1 MAGSFNS
8 PTRVTCLV
16 FGPNPSAL
24 VRGIARESRAIQS
37 GISWKTIQ
45 LEPYFENL
53 LPNFIPETIKR
64 KLLRLVGK
72 LLTPIIFLLQ
82 IRKIYICDILYV
94 IKSPPLWVS
103 WMIQKA
109 TVIKILD
116 FDDPIWIDSMS
127 GIDWFQKTI
136 ERFDG
141 FTCDNEIVLEHVLD
155 MDLASNCK
163 RGKVLVAELSIADL
177 NVVESLRSEID
188 CNEFGEVN
196 ITWVGSF
203 STFSYVAGIADVL
216 REVLAELPSA
226 MIHLYGPSR
235 EQIRELNLPQNQV
248 SWCASYGPSEM
259 AHVLNNSQV
268 GLFPL
273 DELPLSYLRGTH
285 KVNTYSAFGVPTISS
300 NVPGITR
307 SITDGVNGYVCKDYS
322 DWVKNILLI
331 ARNKELQQKLSF
343 GALEFHAKYLENMA
357 NAPRDF
363 VEFAAHLSVEN

>member
-1 MAGSFNS
+1 VAGSFNS

-24 VRGIARESRAIQS
+24 VRGIARGSRANQS
-37 GISWKTIQ
+37 GISWKTVQ

-53 LPNFIPETIKR
+53 LPNFVPETIKR
-64 KLLRLVGK
+64 KFLRLIGK

-82 IRKIYICDILYV
+82 IRKIYVCDILYV

-109 TVIKILD
+109 RVVKILD

-127 GIDWFQKTI
+127 GMPWFQKTI
-136 ERFDG
+136 KRFDG

-155 MDLASNCK
+155 MDLPSNCK
-163 RGKVLVAELSIADL
+163 RGKVLVAELSISDISDL
-177 NVVESLRSEID
+177 DDARSEIGS
-188 CNEFGEVN
+188 NKFGEVN

-203 STFSYVAGIADVL
+203 STFSYVAGIADALRRVL
-216 REVLAELPSA
+216 VELPSA

-235 EQIRELNLPQNQV
+235 EQIRELNLPNNQIT
-248 SWCASYGPSEM
+248 WRESYGRSEM
-259 AHVLNNSQV
+259 AHVLKSSQI

-273 DELPLSYLRGTH
+273 DDLPLSYLRGTH
-285 KVNTYSAFGVPTISS
+285 KVNTYSAFGVPTLSS
-300 NVPGITR
+300 NVPGISR
-307 SITDGVNGYVCKDYS
+307 SITDGVNGYVCKDYA

-331 ARNKELQQKLSF
+331 ARNKELQHKLST
-343 GALEFHAKYLENMA
+343 GARQHHLDYLENMIE
-357 NAPRDF
+357 APKALVTFGEELR
-363 VEFAAHLSVEN
+363 N

>member
-1 MAGSFNS
+1 
-8 PTRVTCLV
+8 
-16 FGPNPSAL
+16 
-24 VRGIARESRAIQS
+24 
-37 GISWKTIQ
+37 
-45 LEPYFENL
+45 
-53 LPNFIPETIKR
+53 
-64 KLLRLVGK
+64 
-72 LLTPIIFLLQ
+72 
-82 IRKIYICDILYV
+82 
-94 IKSPPLWVS
+94 
-103 WMIQKA
+103 
-109 TVIKILD
+109 
-116 FDDPIWIDSMS
+116 
-127 GIDWFQKTI
+127 
-136 ERFDG
+136 
-141 FTCDNEIVLEHVLD
+141 

-177 NVVESLRSEID
+177 NVVEGLHSEID

-285 KVNTYSAFGVPTISS
+285 KVNTYSAFGVPTLSS
-300 NVPGITR
+300 NVPGISR
-307 SITDGVNGYVCKDYS
+307 SITDGVNGYVCNDHS

-331 ARNKELQQKLSF
+331 ASSKELQQQLSF

-357 NAPRDF
+357 NAPRDL